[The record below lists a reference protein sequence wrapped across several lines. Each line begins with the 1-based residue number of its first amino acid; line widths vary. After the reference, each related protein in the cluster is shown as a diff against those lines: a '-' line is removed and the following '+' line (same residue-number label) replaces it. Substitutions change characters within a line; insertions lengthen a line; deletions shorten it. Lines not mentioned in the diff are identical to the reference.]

1 MEAAESLLITMY
13 IEAMPDGGSEMK
25 RPTGSDLLS
34 DLLRVN
40 GLEIPNDFIGFMRPW
55 RRFSVRELFERPT
68 ISGLSDIVGL
78 VPNNREFKS

>member
-1 MEAAESLLITMY
+1 MEAAESLLITMH
-13 IEAMPDGGSEMK
+13 IEAMTDGGSEMK
-25 RPTGSDLLS
+25 RPTGS

-78 VPNNREFKS
+78 VLNKREFNS